1 MQHAAWK
8 SSARQNWGIF
18 QLSLARPRLL
28 FGDANG
34 RAPDANQALRRVR
47 LGPAQ
52 NVESLN
58 WMGIGALNTFSSAQ
72 VVVGG
77 ERFKVFTNSRF
88 SLNWRSNMTLMKSVL
103 LGSAATLVVVAGAQ
117 AADLPTKKG
126 APAAQ
131 YVKVCNIAGV
141 AGFVIPGSDTCLKI
155 SGGIVAMA
163 AFGSL
168 DAQYATPAEAAAH
181 SHVGATKL
189 RDGYGLSAR
198 ADVSLET
205 VSNTA
210 NGPLIGMID
219 VHFDQGYGMGLA
231 GPNWS
236 YINSAYL
243 QWAGITAGIKG
254 SFYDYIA
261 GGETWWNI
269 ISPEHSG
276 TGVPLFAYTATFG
289 GGFSATVSLEEAAAA
304 EASSGR
310 QVFDGGNQTFGD
322 VNGSSYTNA
331 ALGARAPD
339 IVAALDLTQ
348 SWGTAHLAG
357 VAHQAAISSP
367 FDGVDDTDWGFGVI
381 GGVGFNLPQL
391 GAGDVFKIQGAY
403 SYAAIG
409 YSGFTTAGWGQGD
422 NGVNINGNGLIYS
435 FADGVENG
443 AGVWAKPTTWEI
455 AADAELHLTPQFEI
469 APEISYGSLTWSHR
483 GAFTSFEGNMDSW
496 LGGAVFTWAPAKNLS
511 FNLEAVYQYTH
522 WDKGTGDYAA
532 AGVPSDAS
540 GFNGR
545 VRVERDF

>member
-1 MQHAAWK
+1 
-8 SSARQNWGIF
+8 
-18 QLSLARPRLL
+18 
-28 FGDANG
+28 
-34 RAPDANQALRRVR
+34 
-47 LGPAQ
+47 
-52 NVESLN
+52 
-58 WMGIGALNTFSSAQ
+58 
-72 VVVGG
+72 
-77 ERFKVFTNSRF
+77 
-88 SLNWRSNMTLMKSVL
+88 MKSLL

-155 SGGIVAMA
+155 SGGVVAMGV
-163 AFGSL
+163 FGSL
-168 DAQYATPAEAAAH
+168 DKQYEMTP
-181 SHVGATKL
+181 GATKVAGTGKPTL
-189 RDGYGLSAR
+189 TALGPTNQRDAIGLSAR
-198 ADVSLET
+198 ADIGLEA

-210 NGPLIGMID
+210 NGPLISVID
-219 VHFDQGYGMGLA
+219 LHFDQGYGSGVA

-243 QWAGITAGIKG
+243 QWAGITAGIHG

-261 GGETWWNI
+261 GGATWWNL

-289 GGFSATVSLEEAAAA
+289 GGFSATVSLEEAGTTT
-304 EASSGR
+304 EESGR
-310 QVFDGGNQTFGD
+310 QVFDGGEQTFSD
-322 VNGSSYTNA
+322 VNGAAYTNS
-331 ALGARAPD
+331 ALGARSPD
-339 IVAALDLTQ
+339 IVGSLDLTQ

-357 VAHQAAISSP
+357 VAHQAAITSP
-367 FDGVDDTDWGFGVI
+367 YGDNDTDWGYGVI

-391 GAGDVFKIQGAY
+391 GAGDVLKIQGAY
-403 SYAAIG
+403 SYAAIS

-422 NGVNINGNGLIYS
+422 NGVNMNGNGMIYS
-435 FADGVENG
+435 FADGVQNG
-443 AGVWAKPTTWEI
+443 ANGVWAKPTTWNV
-455 AADAELHLTPQFEI
+455 AATLDLHLTPQFEI
-469 APEISYGSLTWSHR
+469 QPEISYGSLTWSHR
-483 GAFTSFEGNMDSW
+483 GEFADFEGNMDSW

-522 WDKGTGDYAA
+522 WNKGTGDYAQ